1 MPIKPKIQDQTFLF
15 TGTLTEFT
23 RDEAEALVEAHGGKV
38 LSGVTAKLNYLVVG
52 EDAGSKLA
60 KAKALKTVSIIT
72 EKEFLRMV
80 PKGKTEISKKETA
93 PKTAKSKIAIKSV
106 TKKSPKSEAKS
117 KVITSDSAMTA
128 EAAIELVTQDFFAFE
143 NLPSELRSNKAVVLA
158 AVAHDDVGVCLK
170 YASDELKNDREVVF
184 IAVEN
189 SGSSLEY
196 ASDEMKVDKEIVLAA
211 IANNEIA
218 LMYADESMKKD
229 KEVMLLAISK
239 DLSFLFYAEKEIVLE
254 AVSADG
260 NRLKFVSE
268 KFKDDKDIVLAA
280 VRSNGKCLEFAS
292 FNLRNDIDVVTAAVL
307 NDSSSIDFASDKLKL
322 NKDLFLFKGNGITHD
337 YYFILDF
344 YCQTDAGLKRDI
356 KASDG
361 MAIDP
366 WDDMEED
373 ANIIKDNLLP
383 KISLTPIKHLS
394 FKIKSNYILRL
405 YCKSNLQMRDF
416 IKNKGKAVEDLVIS
430 GWAPYSLSGI
440 SFKIVQLKDFGESN
454 GYSDSEL
461 SAISN
466 LTGKIYSFKNK

>member
-1 MPIKPKIQDQTFLF
+1 MPTKSKIQDQTFLF

-23 RDEAEALVEAHGGKV
+23 RDEAEALVEANGGKV
-38 LSGVTAKLNYLVVG
+38 LSGVSAKLNYLVVG

-72 EKEFLRMV
+72 EKEFLKMV
-80 PKGKTEISKKETA
+80 PKGKAEVSEKETA
-93 PKTAKSKIAIKSV
+93 PKTAKKIAIKSV
-106 TKKSPKSEAKS
+106 AKKSLKNKAKS
-117 KVITSDSAMTA
+117 KVITSDLVMTA
-128 EAAIELVTQDFFAFE
+128 KAAIELVTQDFFAFE
-143 NLPSELRSNKAVVLA
+143 NLPLEFRSNKAVVLA

-189 SGSSLEY
+189 AGSSLEY
-196 ASDEMKVDKEIVLAA
+196 ASDEMKVDKEIVLTA

-218 LMYADESMKKD
+218 LMYAAESMKKD

-268 KFKDDKDIVLAA
+268 KFKDDKEIVLAA
-280 VRSNGKCLEFAS
+280 VRNNGKCLEFAS

-307 NDSSSIDFASDKLKL
+307 NDSSCIDFASDKLKL
-322 NKDLFLFKGNGITHD
+322 NKDVFSFKGNGITHD

-356 KASDG
+356 KASNG

-383 KISLTPIKHLS
+383 KISLTPTKHLS
-394 FKIKSNYILRL
+394 FKIKSNYILRI
-405 YCKSNLQMRDF
+405 YCKSSLEIKDF
-416 IKNKGKAVEDLVIS
+416 INAKSELVEGLVLS
-430 GWAPYSLSGI
+430 GWAPYSLGGI
-440 SFKIVQLKDFGESN
+440 PFKMAQLKNFNQKAGGSDDELSNISDLSSKIFSFKK
-454 GYSDSEL
+454 
-461 SAISN
+461 
-466 LTGKIYSFKNK
+466 